1 MAADQFKNTWLFI
14 DQPLGSDKLFLRSF
28 SGEETISKIFKFQLD
43 FLSLDQNINFDDILG
58 KKVTIGVNLA
68 DGTSQRFW
76 NGYISRFSQLPGAKV
91 AIYQAELVPW
101 FWFLTRQYDCR
112 IFQDATVPD
121 IVFDVFDRMGQSGY
135 LDMRVKSSDYRK
147 WDYCVQY
154 RESSANFVMRL
165 LEQEGIFFYFT
176 HEKGQHK
183 MVIADAKSKID
194 PCQNDAVPFVP
205 SGFAGSK
212 HLNDEITSWQT
223 QVEVRSGKYTLND
236 FNFED
241 SSSTLLKVS
250 SEAKHGGDTRWEVY
264 DYPGEYDTH
273 DEGST
278 LADVYMDAE
287 ELPHLVVNGDG
298 VCRSLAPGLR
308 FDLKNHPRA
317 DQNGTY
323 LLTSVSHSGFE
334 SEFFSGGGNG
344 SSTYSNS
351 FTSIPVKVPFTPPRT
366 TPKPL
371 MQGSQTAIVVGPKGE
386 EIYTDKYGR
395 VKVQFHWD
403 RETQRK
409 KKDIP
414 DEERSCFIRV
424 SQPWAGTNWGSI
436 FLPRIGQEVIVDF
449 LEGDPDQPIITGRV
463 YNDKNMPPYKLPDNQ
478 TRSGVMTRSTPKGS
492 SSTFNSIIFEDKKGS
507 ELLRIHAERS
517 MTESVEADSRE
528 YVGHDR
534 LTTIGND
541 RKTHIK
547 QNDNLHVEGFY
558 RLLTDKDTSI
568 HNKGGYFQKTE
579 GPFCIDVGG
588 GGVLHFDKLSFNVD
602 QFISINGPGGFIK
615 IDASGVTIMG
625 TMVMINSGGTPS
637 VTAPIPPDDPDEPD
651 EKHGGVKNS

>member
-1 MAADQFKNTWLFI
+1 MAGDQFKNTWLFI
-14 DQPLGSDKLFLRSF
+14 DQPLGSGKLFLRSF
-28 SGEETISKIFKFQLD
+28 SGEEAISKIFKFQLD
-43 FLSLDQNINFDDILG
+43 FLSLDHNIHFEDIIG

-68 DGTSQRFW
+68 DGSSQRFW
-76 NGYISRFSQLPGAKV
+76 NGYISRFSQLPAAKT

-121 IVFDVFDRMGQSGY
+121 IVSDVFDRMGQRGY

-176 HEKGQHK
+176 HQKGDHK

-194 PCQNDAVPFVP
+194 PCQAEAVPLVP
-205 SGFAGSK
+205 LAFAGSK
-212 HLNDEITSWQT
+212 NLKDEIKSWQT

-241 SSSTLLKVS
+241 SSSTLLKVTS
-250 SEAKHGGDTRWEVY
+250 DSKHGGDNRWEIY

-287 ELPHLVVNGDG
+287 DLPHLVVSGDG
-298 VCRSLAPGLR
+298 VCRSLSPGLR
-308 FDLKNHPRA
+308 FDLKGHPRS

-323 LLTSVSHSGFE
+323 RLTSVAHSGFE
-334 SEFFSGGGNG
+334 SEFFSDGGSG
-344 SSTYSNS
+344 SSTYNNS
-351 FTSIPVKVPFTPPRT
+351 FTAIPIKVPFTPARI

-386 EIYTDKYGR
+386 EIYTDKYSR

-436 FLPRIGQEVIVDF
+436 FIPRIGQEVIVDF

-478 TRSGVMTRSTPKGS
+478 TRSGFVTRSTPKGS
-492 SSTFNSIIFEDKKGS
+492 ASTFNSIIFEDKKGK

-517 MTESVEADSRE
+517 LTESVEADSRE

-541 RKTHIK
+541 RKTLIK
-547 QNDNLHVEGFY
+547 QHDNLHIQGNSRSLIEG
-558 RLLTDKDTSI
+558 DCSI
-568 HNKGGYFQKTE
+568 HIQGGCATQ
-579 GPFCIDVGG
+579 IDGAYSLEATDG
-588 GGVLHFDKLSFNVD
+588 IALHASKISINVD
-602 QFISINGPGGFIK
+602 QYISINGPGGFIK
-615 IDASGVTIMG
+615 IDPSGVTIMG
-625 TMVMINSGGTPS
+625 TMVLINSGGAPS
-637 VTAPIPPDDPDEPD
+637 VAMPSPPKDPEDPD